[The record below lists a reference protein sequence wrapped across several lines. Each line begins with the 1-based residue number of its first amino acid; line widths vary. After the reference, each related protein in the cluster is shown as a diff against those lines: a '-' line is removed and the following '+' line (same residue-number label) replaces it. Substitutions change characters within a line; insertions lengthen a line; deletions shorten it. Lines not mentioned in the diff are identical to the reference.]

1 MNKWLPRVRWACDFG
16 SGGPNL
22 YVEVALLKAFRPFCI
37 TSQAAMIITF
47 IIAVVRLAG
56 QTQS

>member
-1 MNKWLPRVRWACDFG
+1 MNKWLPRVRWACGFG
-16 SGGPNL
+16 SSGPNS
-22 YVEVALLKAFRPFCI
+22 YVEVALLKAFHPFRI

-56 QTQS
+56 QT